1 MDTKKKPDCS
11 KGEKNKET
19 LLFGHIT
26 KAHGLKG
33 DLRVRACDVGSRNLL
48 DVKRVELAF
57 SGKQRLYV
65 VKKVVFRQKDFL
77 LSLEG
82 VDTRSVAGGFR
93 GAEVRVFRE
102 DLPPLEEDEFFLAD
116 ALGAEVF
123 DEQGTKVGKLARI
136 EDNSSVPLLVIIGK
150 DEELLIPA
158 REPFIREWEEK
169 EQRLLV
175 WIPENMPKTPI
186 G

>member
-1 MDTKKKPDCS
+1 MDMKNKPDRS
-11 KGEKNKET
+11 KDEKNKET
-19 LLFGHIT
+19 LLFGYIT
-26 KAHGLKG
+26 KEHGLKG
-33 DLRVRACDVGSRNLL
+33 DLRVRACDAGSRNLL

-57 SGKQRLYV
+57 GGNQRLYR

-82 VDTRSVAGGFR
+82 VDKRGVAEGFR
-93 GAEVRVFRE
+93 GAEVRIFRE

-123 DEQGTKVGKLARI
+123 DEHGMKVGKLVRI
-136 EDNSSVPLLVIIGK
+136 EDNSSVPLLVIIGE
-150 DEELLIPA
+150 DEELLLPA
-158 REPFIREWEEK
+158 RAPFIRDWEEK
-169 EQRLLV
+169 EKRLLV

>member
-1 MDTKKKPDCS
+1 MKKKTPDRS
-11 KGEKNKET
+11 KDEKNKET

-33 DLRVRACDVGSRNLL
+33 DLRVRPCDAGSRNLL
-48 DVKRVELAF
+48 EVKRVELDL
-57 SGKQRLYV
+57 SGNQRLYS

-82 VDTRSVAGGFR
+82 VDTKGVAEGFR
-93 GAEVRVFRE
+93 GAEVRIFRG

-116 ALGAEVF
+116 VLGAEVF
-123 DEQGTKVGKLARI
+123 DEQGTKVGKLVRI
-136 EDNSSVPLLVIIGK
+136 EDNSSVPLLVIIGEE
-150 DEELLIPA
+150 EELLLPA
-158 REPFIREWEEK
+158 REPFIRDWEEK
-169 EQRLLV
+169 EKRLMV